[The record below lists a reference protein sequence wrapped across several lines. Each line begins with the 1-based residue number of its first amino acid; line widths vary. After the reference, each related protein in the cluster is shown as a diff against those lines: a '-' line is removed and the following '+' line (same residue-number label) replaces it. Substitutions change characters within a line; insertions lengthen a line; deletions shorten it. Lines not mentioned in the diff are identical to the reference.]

1 MHAGRMRSLLFLAL
15 MCGTASAHIEMTSPA
30 PRTMDN
36 KVGPCGAAGS
46 RRGTQV
52 ARYAPGAT
60 VMVEW
65 DETVDHPGHYRIAFD
80 NDGDDVFVNPN
91 NPDDNYPFTLME
103 PIADK
108 VGGHYAQAI
117 TLPTTPCES
126 CTLQVMQIMT
136 VEVPYNSFYYQCA
149 DIAIG
154 DAPDP
159 GMTEDPPGDAGE
171 VGGGCSAGGGAGTG
185 ALLALAGLVMSRR
198 RR

>member
-1 MHAGRMRSLLFLAL
+1 MRSFLFLAL
-15 MCGTASAHIEMTSPA
+15 LCGTASAHIEMTAPA
-30 PRTMDN
+30 ARTMDN
-36 KVGPCGAAGS
+36 KVGPCGASGS
-46 RRGTQV
+46 RRGATV
-52 ARYAPGAT
+52 TRYAPGQT
-60 VMVEW
+60 IMVEW

-91 NPDDNYPFTLME
+91 NPNDNYPSTLME

-117 TLPTTPCES
+117 TLPTTPCEN

-136 VEVPYNSFYYQCA
+136 VDVPYNSFYYQCA

-154 DAPDP
+154 DAPP
-159 GMTEDPPGDAGE
+159 GMPENPADPDDTGE
-171 VGGGCSAGGGAGTG
+171 VGGGCSTGGGTGTG
-185 ALLALAGLVMSRR
+185 GLLALAGLAISRR